1 MYRFQNLETSERP
14 SLLGV
19 DGHFCRPREAL
30 FERNQTTAAAPKNLL
45 KSRDEALLV
54 INVNPR

>member
-1 MYRFQNLETSERP
+1 MYRFQNLETSDRP

-30 FERNQTTAAAPKNLL
+30 FERNRTTAAAPKNF
-45 KSRDEALLV
+45 
-54 INVNPR
+54 